1 MELNWNLTYCG
12 RVYVDDNGMFTFFCN
27 ECTVQFSSGNE
38 FEKHVR
44 AHLIC
49 ENRKLV
55 LHSAATMKHTSSDDE
70 TFEDRLS
77 TYSISDGGEEEEFE
91 SNQRAE
97 DANGRMG
104 ENVFFE
110 GDEQPI
116 VRDKKRQ
123 DVEILECDICQ
134 TKVKGKYNLKIH
146 MNNSHMSEDAIPTC
160 EICSKKV
167 KYLQS
172 HMLQHKTVKPHKCD
186 LCNASYTTNSLL
198 KVHYRKHTGE
208 RPFVCFKCGLA
219 FASGSK
225 LTHHMKKH
233 SDVKPFKC
241 EHCGFCF
248 RERYVLRNHIEHVH
262 SGKRPYTCD
271 TCNNAFPSRKALAQ
285 HQNLHIE
292 KKFAC
297 KFCDQKFSQGSG
309 RRSHEKRVHGA
320 I

>member
-1 MELNWNLTYCG
+1 MDPNWHLTYCG

-27 ECTVQFSSGNE
+27 ECAVQFSSGSE
-38 FEKHVR
+38 LEKHVR

-49 ENRKLV
+49 KNSKSV
-55 LHSAATMKHTSSDDE
+55 LHSPAPKKDTRIEDE

-77 TYSISDGGEEEEFE
+77 AYSISEGSEEDQFE

-97 DANGRMG
+97 DPSHVDENG
-104 ENVFFE
+104 FFE

-116 VRDKKRQ
+116 VRDKKRH
-123 DVEILECDICQ
+123 DLEILECDICQ

-146 MNNSHMSEDAIPTC
+146 MNNSHMSEDAIPMC
-160 EICSKKV
+160 QICNKKV

-186 LCNASYTTNSLL
+186 RCDASYTTNSLL

-297 KFCDQKFSQGSG
+297 KFCDQKFAQGSG
-309 RRSHEKRVHGA
+309 RRGHEKRVHGA